1 MSNTNVSTKTGLIMF
16 FTLVLAYIT
25 FAASWVGG
33 SNLSAEITNHY
44 FGGPVSPVI
53 SQVVNYTITIARA
66 IANFLAAYF
75 LIKLGIKRAST
86 LAFILLL
93 FSLVAVWMPNYWFYI
108 IARMF
113 MALGGSMIMVYM
125 NPLVV
130 RFIQP
135 KYKLMVS
142 SLITATYNI
151 GAFFVAVAFLFFA
164 DAMKADWRIT
174 LTIIGLVSASM
185 FLIWM
190 FKAKDFDTRGNAA
203 NHAEHYSYSIAIK
216 DPFIWRFSVGFGCFL
231 FLYVM
236 SLTSLPSTLA
246 SAFSNNGFQAGLM
259 LLAVSGGGM
268 VATLIMMKLPLNRPR
283 KPYLVVMG
291 ISAILVTQAG
301 LFIVPSS
308 PILAYALFFITGLL
322 IFLQYP
328 VFLNLPHELPD
339 MNPQKATLMFGIIW
353 ALTYGLYTILTFVW
367 SLVLANFGLNLAHLF
382 YALMTAV
389 YVLSI
394 FTLPETYRY

>member
-1 MSNTNVSTKTGLIMF
+1 
-16 FTLVLAYIT
+16 
-25 FAASWVGG
+25 
-33 SNLSAEITNHY
+33 
-44 FGGPVSPVI
+44 
-53 SQVVNYTITIARA
+53 
-66 IANFLAAYF
+66 
-75 LIKLGIKRAST
+75 
-86 LAFILLL
+86 
-93 FSLVAVWMPNYWFYI
+93 
-108 IARMF
+108 
-113 MALGGSMIMVYM
+113 
-125 NPLVV
+125 
-130 RFIQP
+130 
-135 KYKLMVS
+135 
-142 SLITATYNI
+142 
-151 GAFFVAVAFLFFA
+151 
-164 DAMKADWRIT
+164 
-174 LTIIGLVSASM
+174 
-185 FLIWM
+185 
-190 FKAKDFDTRGNAA
+190 
-203 NHAEHYSYSIAIK
+203 
-216 DPFIWRFSVGFGCFL
+216 
-231 FLYVM
+231 
-236 SLTSLPSTLA
+236 
-246 SAFSNNGFQAGLM
+246 M

-283 KPYLVVMG
+283 KPYLVAMG

-367 SLVLANFGLNLAHLF
+367 SLVLANFGLNLARLF